1 MYKLSAG
8 FGQLQGHTA
17 EEEVVSCHDMW
28 RAYHIHTNSSHL
40 EREQRVKRV
49 IEQEEKERLD
59 QSRSLAEEKLGPSR
73 HVHSAPTAQP
83 EAKSDHTPSS
93 SSSPPSRTTPST
105 IPVFQ
110 QDDSDS
116 HSEASKHNFTFT
128 DGTIDPSQIGRRPS
142 HDGVGNPWGLDYDK
156 TTIFGL
162 QPPAR
167 SVPYTN
173 YYFVDPGYLNQLSH
187 IDVKYL
193 TEKGC
198 LSLPSDTLLEEFFH
212 QYFSHIHPIIPLLS
226 EAEFWAAEARIPL
239 LLIRAILFIASPVSP
254 SSASILVIHD

>member
-1 MYKLSAG
+1 M
-8 FGQLQGHTA
+8 
-17 EEEVVSCHDMW
+17 
-28 RAYHIHTNSSHL
+28 
-40 EREQRVKRV
+40 KRV
-49 IEQEEKERLD
+49 IEQEEKERRD
-59 QSRSLAEEKLGPSR
+59 QSQVLAEEKLRPSR
-73 HVHSAPTAQP
+73 HIHSVPTAQP
-83 EAKSDHTPSS
+83 EVQSDRTSS
-93 SSSPPSRTTPST
+93 TSSSPPSRPTPST

-110 QDDSDS
+110 QDELDS
-116 HSEASKHNFTFT
+116 HNEASKNNFAFN

-142 HDGVGNPWGLDYDK
+142 HHVGGNPWGLEYDK

-167 SVPYTN
+167 SVPYSN
-173 YYFVDPGYLNQLSH
+173 YYFVDAGYLNQLSH

-226 EAEFWAAEARIPL
+226 EAEFWAADARIPL
-239 LLIRAILFIASPVSP
+239 LLIRAILFISSPVSP
-254 SSASILVIHD
+254 SISSFQFQF